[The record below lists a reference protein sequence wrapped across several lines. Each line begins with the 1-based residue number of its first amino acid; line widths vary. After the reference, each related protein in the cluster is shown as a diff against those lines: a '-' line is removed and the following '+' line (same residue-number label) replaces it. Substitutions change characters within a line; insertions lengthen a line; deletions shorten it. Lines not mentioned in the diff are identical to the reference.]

1 MKVTVDR
8 DRCAGHGE
16 CIAISP
22 KVFELDEE
30 GKAAVILP
38 DPPEELWRNLRGAAV
53 LCPTA
58 AIRITDIEA

>member
-1 MKVTVDR
+1 MLVTVDR
-8 DRCAGHGE
+8 ERCAGHAE

-30 GKAAVILP
+30 GKAKVVLL

-58 AIRITDIEA
+58 AIRITDTDV